1 MTGWHIPDPRV
12 HSKAGMGH
20 TDLNT
25 VKYALNTQYAYNT
38 IPYFMQFG
46 SADYWPKMD
55 PIRPKRS
62 QFFSN
67 ILCVI
72 NILYKIALEAH
83 WKAVVGAEIA

>member
-1 MTGWHIPDPRV
+1 M
-12 HSKAGMGH
+12 
-20 TDLNT
+20 
-25 VKYALNTQYAYNT
+25 QYAYNT
-38 IPYFMQFG
+38 VPYFMQFG

-83 WKAVVGAEIA
+83 WKAVVGAEIAQKGKKTANFAIV